1 MKKTVL
7 FAGRCRRWRL
17 NLKIVAIFIVSIARK
32 VLTKKKDNA
41 KSVELQLKSGL
52 LCMDDVSINKKN

>member
-1 MKKTVL
+1 
-7 FAGRCRRWRL
+7 
-17 NLKIVAIFIVSIARK
+17 VAIFIVSIARK

-41 KSVELQLKSGL
+41 KSVELQSKNGL